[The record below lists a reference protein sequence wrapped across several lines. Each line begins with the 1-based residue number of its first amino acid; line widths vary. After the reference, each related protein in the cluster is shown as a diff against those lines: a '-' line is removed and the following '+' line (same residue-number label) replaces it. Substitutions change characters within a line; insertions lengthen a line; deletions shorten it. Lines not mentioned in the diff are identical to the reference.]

1 MPYTIRAEHPG
12 NQAAREVLS
21 GLYGTEPYAIASG
34 GSIPIL
40 SMFERYLN
48 AKTVIFAFALE
59 DEGAHGPNEFFRL
72 ASYERGRV
80 AYCRLLDR
88 LSGLAAAP

>member
-1 MPYTIRAEHPG
+1 
-12 NQAAREVLS
+12 
-21 GLYGTEPYAIASG
+21 
-34 GSIPIL
+34 
-40 SMFERYLN
+40 MFERYLG

-72 ASYERGRV
+72 ASYERGKV

-88 LSGLAAAP
+88 LSGLAA